1 MHARSAW
8 FSSVCLA
15 WRNLYLR
22 LCWWLLSCCTLAVLM
37 NLRAVCLW
45 AINESLLVVAKIF
58 AVNDL
63 GWDVT
68 AKQMCTCSL
77 GLLWLTSALVWEQMR
92 LIRRSTALRPF
103 HSMLS
108 ISAGASVDDI
118 CVAQVDHG
126 CTIRCH
132 ELINIAA
139 SILSCRWWETAW
151 SSANVLFLAIF
162 ATINLRS

>member
-1 MHARSAW
+1 MHAWSVR

-15 WRNLYLR
+15 RRNLDLR
-22 LCWWLLSCCTLAVLM
+22 LYWWLLSCSTLAVLI
-37 NLRAVCLW
+37 NFCAVGLW

-58 AVNDL
+58 AMNDL
-63 GWDVT
+63 GRIITTD
-68 AKQMCTCSL
+68 QMCSSSL

-92 LIRRSTALRPF
+92 LIRWSTALRSF

-108 ISAGASVDDI
+108 ITAGASVNDI
-118 CVAQVDHG
+118 SVAQVDHG

-132 ELINIAA
+132 ELINIVA

-151 SSANVLFLAIF
+151 SSASVLFLAIF